1 MAISTYPGI
10 RTAIWDLL
18 DIDANVMSTAKT
30 DVLVAQREEL
40 LYQEL
45 RVRQME
51 TVISS
56 TMTTAGVVALPSD
69 YLEMK
74 HLHISGSPTTPLQRR
89 NREWVY
95 TKYPTRSSDG
105 KPKYFAREGENLIFG
120 PFPDSTYLV
129 EGIYYYKPTAV
140 SGTSSTLSAV
150 LASSPYLLVY
160 SGAAEVDRALGRP
173 QQSQLWEGSYERLK
187 TSLVAASKQEDFSG
201 SALQVTSA

>member
-18 DIDANVMSTAKT
+18 DIDVNAMSTAKT

-40 LYQEL
+40 MYQEL

-74 HLHISGSPTTPLQRR
+74 HLHVDGSPTTPLQRR
-89 NREWVY
+89 TREWIY

-129 EGIYYYKPTAV
+129 AGIYYFKPTAV
-140 SGTSSTLSAV
+140 SGTSSALSAV

-160 SGAAEVDRALGRP
+160 GGAAEVDRALGRP
-173 QQSQLWEGSYERLK
+173 KQAELWEQSYERLK
-187 TSLVAASKQEDFSG
+187 TKLMAAEYSEFSG